1 MNQKEGLMRYLEDG
15 NIEMSNNLA
24 ERAIRPFTVGRKN
37 WLFSGSPKGA
47 KASATVYSIVETSKA
62 NNLDPYQYLTYIFKS
77 LPGVDLK
84 EYPEFINY
92 LLPWDE
98 QVQAICKKAE

>member
-1 MNQKEGLMRYLEDG
+1 MRYLEDG

-24 ERAIRPFTVGRKN
+24 ERAIRPFTVGRKS

-47 KASATVYSIVETSKA
+47 KASATVYSIVETAKA
-62 NNLDPYQYLTYIFKS
+62 NNLDPYKYLTYIFKS